1 MVNTTQIRSEKQKHQ
16 NNTVLILVE
25 YLRCVLMYNGIIPMS
40 EKISV
45 ILAIDASRSVKELC
59 RFLGM
64 ISNYPYLWGECSK
77 RLAILFDLAGECV
90 YIPKI
95 HIGISP
101 RRNLDIVMINTK

>member
-1 MVNTTQIRSEKQKHQ
+1 MVNTTQIRSEKQ
-16 NNTVLILVE
+16 TVLILVE
-25 YLRCVLMYNGIIPMS
+25 YLGCVLMYNGIIPMS

-45 ILAIDASRSVKELC
+45 ILTIDASRSVKELC

-64 ISNYPYLWGECSK
+64 IYNYPYLWGECSK